1 MRDSSVLFGGEDF
14 LQGDILPD
22 YEKIRSS
29 LTIKLGSAALFFLIL
44 VPLLALGISM
54 NDQEAD
60 TQQATKKKKAQ
71 AIESNNKKPA
81 TKAKK
86 GERSE
91 KTSIASFSLGGF
103 FFVAGYLLLSGSPNN
118 RLTARSVFQSPLFTR
133 KECRH
138 ILDLAD
144 QAAAHNYEA
153 ALAITPEEANATI
166 TAWKKEPLG
175 WGKMRHGNYPTTDLN
190 MVIDPFT
197 KQDREWLGDLLD
209 RRLAPTLARVFGI
222 PPNSIRANDMFVVRY
237 DAGQRIKLDKH
248 TDDSD
253 ISVNILL
260 NEDFTDG
267 GTIFWNRVEEQ
278 PYAHVQPTQP
288 GTLLSHSARIRHEG
302 AAISSGTRFILVGF
316 LSVDRIDPFTHSPT
330 GMSQYASW
338 FSLPWMTVRF
348 KAGYLASRLLNDD
361 EENLVAR
368 FFKRVWGLLD
378 ALGDLFANHHH
389 SVLVADTDA
398 EKYLDALDEA
408 YGKQGE
414 TQPKASWFRGQQISL
429 NFDGSILN
437 EWAQRTEHSHIFE
450 EL

>member
-1 MRDSSVLFGGEDF
+1 MRDFSVFFGGEDF
-14 LQGDILPD
+14 LQDDLLPD
-22 YEKIRSS
+22 YEKIRRS

-44 VPLLALGISM
+44 IPLLSLGISM
-54 NDQEAD
+54 DDQEAD
-60 TQQATKKKKAQ
+60 KQQTTDKDETN
-71 AIESNNKKPA
+71 AIDSKNKRPA

-86 GERSE
+86 GESGE
-91 KTSIASFSLGGF
+91 KTSISTFSLGGF
-103 FFVAGYLLLSGSPNN
+103 LFVAVFLLLSGSPNN
-118 RLTARSVFQSPLFTR
+118 FLTARSVFQSPLFTR
-133 KECRH
+133 EECRH

-144 QAAAHNYEA
+144 QAAARNYEA
-153 ALAITPEEANATI
+153 ALGITPEEANATI

-190 MVIDPFT
+190 MVNDPFT

-222 PPNSIRANDMFVVRY
+222 PINSIRANDMFVVRY

-267 GTIFWNRVEEQ
+267 GTTFWNRVEEQ
-278 PYAHVQPTQP
+278 PYAHVQPTQA

-302 AAISSGTRFILVGF
+302 AAISSGTRIILVGF
-316 LSVDRIDPFTHSPT
+316 LSVDRIDPFTHKLT
-330 GMSQYASW
+330 GMSTYASW
-338 FSLPWMTVRF
+338 LSLPWITVRF
-348 KAGYLASRLLNDD
+348 KAGYMASKSLNDGK
-361 EENLVAR
+361 ENLLA
-368 FFKRVWGLLD
+368 FFYKRVWGLLE
-378 ALGDLFANHHH
+378 ALGDIAANHHH
-389 SVLVADTDA
+389 SVLVADTEA
-398 EKYLDALDEA
+398 EIYLQTLDKA
-408 YGKQGE
+408 YDKLGE
-414 TQPKASWFRGQQISL
+414 KQPKASWFRGQQISL

-437 EWAQRTEHSHIFE
+437 EWVQRKEHSNIFE